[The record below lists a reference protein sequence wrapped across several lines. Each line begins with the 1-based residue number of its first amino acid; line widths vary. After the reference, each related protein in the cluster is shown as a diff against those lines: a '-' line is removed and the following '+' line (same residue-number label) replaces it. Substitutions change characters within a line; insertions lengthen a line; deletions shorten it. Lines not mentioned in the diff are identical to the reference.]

1 MPQILGICGT
11 TFATLVSYYFHHR
24 CLPSSVGIQRAC
36 ENSISRGARF
46 ILPINWEQPPPR
58 CDGYLTISR
67 PVLHLSIQ
75 QSIHTSWLYPSTKDN
90 WKILSP
96 KTLNLWISQN
106 RLAFECF
113 LFAFW
118 AGSIFLKESPQMF
131 FRQVHM
137 KDIHCVQF
145 FGQIYCAATCHPDC
159 SLTVLEGQVLNNW
172 GHASQVTSVFEN
184 IKSKP
189 RGGEV

>member
-1 MPQILGICGT
+1 MYHIL
-11 TFATLVSYYFHHR
+11 SYY
-24 CLPSSVGIQRAC
+24 QRWGRA
-36 ENSISRGARF
+36 GARF

-90 WKILSP
+90 WKILWP
-96 KTLNLWISQN
+96 KTLNLCISQN

-118 AGSIFLKESPQMF
+118 AGSILLKEGPQMF

-137 KDIHCVQF
+137 KDIHCVHFLVTYSVQ
-145 FGQIYCAATCHPDC
+145 QHS
-159 SLTVLEGQVLNNW
+159 SLTIAWQFWKDRSSITGDMQHKCYRKYKVQ
-172 GHASQVTSVFEN
+172 AQMR
-184 IKSKP
+184 
-189 RGGEV
+189 RGI

>member
-1 MPQILGICGT
+1 MWNC
-11 TFATLVSYYFHHR
+11 FCHAVVTLF
-24 CLPSSVGIQRAC
+24 SSQASSIIGAC
-36 ENSISRGARF
+36 ENSISRQRWGRRARF

-96 KTLNLWISQN
+96 KTLNLCASQN
-106 RLAFECF
+106 RRALECL

-118 AGSIFLKESPQMF
+118 AGSILLKEGPQMF
-131 FRQVHM
+131 LRQVHM
-137 KDIHCVQF
+137 KDIHCVHFLVTYSEQQHVNS
-145 FGQIYCAATCHPDC
+145 FGKTGPQ
-159 SLTVLEGQVLNNW
+159 
-172 GHASQVTSVFEN
+172 
-184 IKSKP
+184 
-189 RGGEV
+189 